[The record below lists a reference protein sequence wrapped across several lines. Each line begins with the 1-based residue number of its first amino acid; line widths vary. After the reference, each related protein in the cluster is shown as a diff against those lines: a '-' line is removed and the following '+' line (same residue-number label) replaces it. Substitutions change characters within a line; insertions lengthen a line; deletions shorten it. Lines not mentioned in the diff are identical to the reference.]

1 MSKGYTTFEQ
11 SNKLKE
17 IGIDVNSCD
26 MYYSFD
32 YLLDE
37 YVEDAEII
45 PRSENGEHFSLFP
58 DDIPCWSLSALMDI
72 LPSEFLEVGEN
83 SATTYKV
90 NIRKHNFAE
99 NLDLYQI
106 GYGCYT
112 WHEDKGCTWSDMIS
126 SSEKRNLVDVVVEM
140 LVWLKEH
147 EKIR

>member
-1 MSKGYTTFEQ
+1 MSKNCTTFEE
-11 SNKLKE
+11 SKKLKE
-17 IGIDVNSCD
+17 KGFDVNSCD

-37 YVEDAEII
+37 YGEEGEII

-58 DDIPCWSLSALMDI
+58 DDMPCWSLSSLMDI
-72 LPSEFLEVGEN
+72 LPSEIVEVGKN
-83 SATTYKV
+83 SATTYKID
-90 NIRKHNFAE
+90 IRKRKIAE

-126 SSEKRNLVDVVVEM
+126 SSEKRDLVDVVVEM
-140 LVWLKEH
+140 LVWLKGNK
-147 EKIR
+147 KI